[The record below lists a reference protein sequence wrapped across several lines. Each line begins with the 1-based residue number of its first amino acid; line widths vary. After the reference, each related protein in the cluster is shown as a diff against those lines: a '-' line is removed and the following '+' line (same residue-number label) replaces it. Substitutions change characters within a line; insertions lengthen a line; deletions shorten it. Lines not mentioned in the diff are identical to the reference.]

1 MRSKETQ
8 NSYTPALTSG
18 QHLFSPQLLDAT
30 GGGEGGSGGEGRK
43 KGKQLKREGEKEG
56 LTVPILVLN
65 IQAIELPCFVTPL
78 RDSWREYGLFL
89 SAHLCFR
96 RLLLSLTTYE
106 NRLSFLSRKSLA
118 NTLELSI
125 RRVIWAIQS
134 GLLGLTSLLPH
145 KGFLVTTLIKFAA
158 FAVN

>member
-1 MRSKETQ
+1 MRFTDEIKGDSK
-8 NSYTPALTSG
+8 
-18 QHLFSPQLLDAT
+18 LLHSCFNLGAAPLLPSVIRCYW
-30 GGGEGGSGGEGRK
+30 GGRRGGRK

-65 IQAIELPCFVTPL
+65 IQAIELPCSVTPL
-78 RDSWREYGLFL
+78 WDSWREYGLFL

-118 NTLELSI
+118 NTSELSI

-145 KGFLVTTLIKFAA
+145 KGFLVTTLIKFA
-158 FAVN
+158 VRS

>member
-1 MRSKETQ
+1 MRFTDEIEGDSK
-8 NSYTPALTSG
+8 
-18 QHLFSPQLLDAT
+18 LLHSCFNL
-30 GGGEGGSGGEGRK
+30 GWGRRGWGERK
-43 KGKQLKREGEKEG
+43 EGKQLKREGEKEG
-56 LTVPILVLN
+56 LTVLILVLN
-65 IQAIELPCFVTPL
+65 IRAIELPCSVTPL
-78 RDSWREYGLFL
+78 WDSWREYGLFL
-89 SAHLCFR
+89 SAPLCFR

-158 FAVN
+158 RS

>member
-125 RRVIWAIQS
+125 RRVICAIQS

-158 FAVN
+158 RS

>member
-1 MRSKETQ
+1 MRFTDEIKGDSK
-8 NSYTPALTSG
+8 
-18 QHLFSPQLLDAT
+18 LLHSCFNLGWGRR
-30 GGGEGGSGGEGRK
+30 GGRERK
-43 KGKQLKREGEKEG
+43 EGKQLKRGEKEG
-56 LTVPILVLN
+56 LTVLILVLN
-65 IQAIELPCFVTPL
+65 IQAIELPCSVTPL
-78 RDSWREYGLFL
+78 WDSWREYGLFL
-89 SAHLCFR
+89 SAPLCFR

-158 FAVN
+158 RS